1 MDQASRR
8 DGAASAPQSPRRKV
22 DGSLSKYSSK
32 SGRASSYNSSNMS
45 SQQPSANP
53 VKKFAPASLGRSS
66 FRTAPSSPARQQPMS
81 PNSKSSK
88 NKISSNTKSTND
100 FSPRSAEDASRC
112 STEKVSRNITLE
124 KWKMSRSSHASQ
136 QHRKSNSNESGMTC
150 SDYLPYMEDD
160 ALSNASSI
168 DQLGPLFLKLASAM
182 HLSGENPQKA
192 LECASRAAKL
202 LERVASGRPNYELMM
217 SLHILAAIHCRLG
230 QWEAAVSVLQ
240 RAISVPFVPDNMD
253 HALAAYAGNMQ
264 LGDALVM
271 LGQQGSAL
279 ASYHRAYD
287 IQVRILGDMDPQVAE
302 TCSYL
307 AEAHLQVCNG
317 QSSDLPLYKIVSHI
331 LMWTFDLL
339 FFLIL
344 QALQFEEAAD
354 FCNHALLIHREHR
367 KPGSLEE
374 AMDRRLMALILSG
387 KGDYEA
393 ALEQLILANAAFAHH
408 SKDADVASVDLTIGE
423 MYVALGKYD
432 EAVFSYQKALS
443 LMKSVFGDGHIRVA
457 SVYVSLAEQYLK
469 TGKHREAKANCE
481 NALRIYGRQNA
492 GHSEV
497 DLATGLTEIASVY
510 ESMNERE
517 QAIMFLQRAHD
528 ILEVLPGHQSAVA
541 GIEGQIG
548 VMYYLLGRYEEAF
561 MAFKNVISKLRAAGE
576 GRSSVL
582 AILLNQMGLACIGL
596 GEIWHSAG
604 LFEESKSIFEEILGT
619 IHADTLAIASNLAGA
634 YDALGRSEEAIDL
647 LEKILEVKE
656 ERLGT
661 VHPEVEAERHRLM
674 QLLREAGRDRVR
686 KTNTLEELLLLNTK
700 KMQKEHQI
708 SSNTA

>member
-307 AEAHLQVCNG
+307 AEAH
-317 QSSDLPLYKIVSHI
+317 
-331 LMWTFDLL
+331 
-339 FFLIL
+339 L